1 MNNEYRILYKK
12 VGKEPFVTTVKDTL
26 EAKQKL
32 VGGLIEIVALDENTL
47 IVCNEEGKIL
57 NLPPNLIFDYDYIT
71 GDCFLIG
78 DDYKNNGEYRS
89 LTDDEIIRYTAE
101 LNRRSFKYIE
111 KDCSSKRLDK
121 NER

>member
-12 VGKEPFVTTVKDTL
+12 VGKEPVVATVENTL

-32 VGGLIEIVALDENTL
+32 VGGLIEIVSLDENTL
-47 IVCNEEGKIL
+47 LVCNEEGKVL
-57 NLPPNLIFDYDYIT
+57 NMPPNLLFDYDYIA

-89 LTDDEIIRYTAE
+89 LTDDEIIKYTAE
-101 LNRRSFKYIE
+101 LNKRSFKYIE
-111 KDCSSKRLDK
+111 KDCPIERLDRD
-121 NER
+121 ER